1 MKQTMHIV
9 LKYNDNVYSVDTI
22 DKHKEQLNQN
32 NKVIWG
38 IIKPKAESPGI
49 SKDKISQ
56 IKSQIANRKDT
67 YAYFVTG
74 GHIKAK
80 GKIIDILTNEEVLIK
95 SYLVPDY
102 YRADLN
108 RCIAGVLFSSV
119 EYENSDIIS
128 EFQRYGTDGGT
139 IALGNQTNPLYMS
152 LKDEVVNDLKEEDL
166 LEKTNIEFINGH
178 SLSKVEIKEYLQNI
192 VNYIN
197 SIGFIY
203 TYEDICNF
211 YISLKTKPFI
221 ILAGIS
227 GTGKSKIVRLFAEAV
242 GANNSNKRFRMLSVK
257 PDWNDSTELF
267 GYKNVTDKFIP
278 GVLTE
283 IISEAMENKHLPYFI
298 CIDEMNLAR
307 VEYYFSEYLSLIES
321 RRRAGAGIITD
332 SIFSGSSCNSMEYEK
347 LHLPEN
353 LYIIGTVNMDDTTF
367 GFSRK
372 VLDRANTIEFSEVNL
387 ENLFLENEYFD
398 ESGNLTLN
406 NDFVK
411 SSYLNVQEIE
421 EEYRTYA
428 GKINKKIID
437 VNNILK
443 KGKKHFAYRVRDEIL
458 YYMVENKKLALLEE
472 DSAFDYQIMQKILP
486 AINGSEAIIKD
497 ILVNLYNIC
506 VGKNA
511 VLSETDYLEDAQTYL
526 KDAIYI
532 KSAAKIIDMLRG
544 YKYDGFSTFWF

>member
-22 DKHKEQLNQN
+22 AKHREVLSQN
-32 NKVIWG
+32 SKFIWG

-56 IKSQIANRKDT
+56 IKNQIASGKDT

-80 GKIIDILTNEEVLIK
+80 GKIIDILTNEEVISK
-95 SYLVPDY
+95 SSVVPNY

-108 RCIAGVLFSSV
+108 RCVAGVLFSSL
-119 EYENSDIIS
+119 EDESSDIIS
-128 EFQRYGTDGGT
+128 EFQRYGTEGGT
-139 IALGNQTNPLYMS
+139 IALGNQTNPLYVS
-152 LKDEVVNDLKEEDL
+152 LKNEVVDDLKEE
-166 LEKTNIEFINGH
+166 EISANTNIELINGH
-178 SLSKVEIKEYLQNI
+178 SLSMVEVKEYLQSI

-203 TYEDICNF
+203 TYDDICNF
-211 YISLKTKPFI
+211 YLSLKTKPFI

-227 GTGKSKIVRLFAEAV
+227 GTGKSKIVRFFAEAV
-242 GANNSNKRFRMLSVK
+242 GANNSNGRFRMLSVK

-283 IISEAMENKHLPYFI
+283 IISEAIENKDLPYFV

-321 RRRAGAGIITD
+321 RRRNGEGIITD
-332 SIFSGSSCNSMEYEK
+332 GIFSGSSYNSLDYGK

-372 VLDRANTIEFSEVNL
+372 VLDRANTIEFSDVSL
-387 ENLFLENEYFD
+387 ENLFLENEHFD

-406 NDFVK
+406 NDFLK
-411 SSYLNVQEIE
+411 STYLNVQEIE
-421 EEYRTYA
+421 EEYRAYA
-428 GKINKKIID
+428 GEVNKKII
-437 VNNILK
+437 
-443 KGKKHFAYRVRDEIL
+443 
-458 YYMVENKKLALLEE
+458 
-472 DSAFDYQIMQKILP
+472 
-486 AINGSEAIIKD
+486 AING
-497 ILVNLYNIC
+497 
-506 VGKNA
+506 
-511 VLSETDYLEDAQTYL
+511 
-526 KDAIYI
+526 
-532 KSAAKIIDMLRG
+532 R
-544 YKYDGFSTFWF
+544 